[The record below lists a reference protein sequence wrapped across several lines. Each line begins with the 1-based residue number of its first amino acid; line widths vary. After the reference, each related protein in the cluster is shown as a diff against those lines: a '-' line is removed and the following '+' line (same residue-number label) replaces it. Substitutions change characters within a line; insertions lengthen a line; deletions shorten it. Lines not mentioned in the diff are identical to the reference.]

1 MKDLQG
7 VVWTRIGGEPC
18 KMGDLAVTDREAR
31 FTYTPS
37 FAESGLP
44 GLGVLYPVSLFGDT
58 TVPFLRRQG
67 FSLHPPLQSLVPAA
81 GDSNFQRQLALRWLE
96 SQGMTIPEK
105 GLLQDWLVL
114 TRTGHGGIGHLDVFV
129 DDRIAEDWYTDV
141 QEHSLYT
148 IDRDFGFSLKS
159 FLSWYD
165 QRSAACLS
173 IIGPTPTVGGAIPKL
188 PLSIPAEGWNG
199 QIGLPTRRSTPGITD
214 VILKMEKDTAYP
226 GLVELE
232 ALALDLHR
240 EAGFDTPRYWLA
252 EIGEVPVIAVERFDR
267 DVNNAPRVNE
277 TLLSVLATAKKDI
290 TRRDGADYEHIAS
303 LIQLA
308 RFPLFADKKQAAR
321 HLLKRLLLALF
332 SGNGDLH
339 LENLSLT
346 GEPAAYRFSPVYD
359 PTPMRAYSI
368 HNMLAPMSF
377 GGYGDLDENGNPVH
391 LRLALERFTAS
402 LGLRITTLDRLL
414 QELRPVVESLPD
426 RINGLSRLPAE
437 HKDRLVRVVT
447 MTLDAAQQG

>member
-1 MKDLQG
+1 
-7 VVWTRIGGEPC
+7 
-18 KMGDLAVTDREAR
+18 
-31 FTYTPS
+31 
-37 FAESGLP
+37 
-44 GLGVLYPVSLFGDT
+44 
-58 TVPFLRRQG
+58 
-67 FSLHPPLQSLVPAA
+67 
-81 GDSNFQRQLALRWLE
+81 
-96 SQGMTIPEK
+96 
-105 GLLQDWLVL
+105 
-114 TRTGHGGIGHLDVFV
+114 
-129 DDRIAEDWYTDV
+129 
-141 QEHSLYT
+141 
-148 IDRDFGFSLKS
+148 
-159 FLSWYD
+159 
-165 QRSAACLS
+165 
-173 IIGPTPTVGGAIPKL
+173 
-188 PLSIPAEGWNG
+188 
-199 QIGLPTRRSTPGITD
+199 
-214 VILKMEKDTAYP
+214 MEKDTAYP

-368 HNMLAPMSF
+368 HNMLAPCLLEVMAIWMRTATPSTC
-377 GGYGDLDENGNPVH
+377 GWPWNVLPPAWGCASRPWTGCCRNCGRWWNPC
-391 LRLALERFTAS
+391 RIAS
-402 LGLRITTLDRLL
+402 MACRGCPPSTRTGW
-414 QELRPVVESLPD
+414 S
-426 RINGLSRLPAE
+426 GW
-437 HKDRLVRVVT
+437 
-447 MTLDAAQQG
+447 

>member
-7 VVWTRIGGEPC
+7 VVWTRIGGQPL
-18 KMGDLAVTDREAR
+18 KMGNLSVTDREAR
-31 FTYTPS
+31 FTYTPH
-37 FAESGLP
+37 FAQSGLP
-44 GLGVLYPVSLFGDT
+44 GLGVLYPATLFGDT
-58 TVPFLRRQG
+58 TIPFVRRAG
-67 FSLHPPLQSLVPAA
+67 FNLHPPLQSLVPAA

-96 SQGMTIPEK
+96 SQGIVIAEK
-105 GLLQDWLVL
+105 GLLQDWQVL
-114 TRTGHGGIGHLDVFV
+114 TRTGHGGIGHLDVFS
-129 DDRIAEDWYTDV
+129 DDARAEDWYADS
-141 QEHSLYT
+141 QDHSLYT

-165 QRSAACLS
+165 QSSAACLS

-188 PLSIPAEGWNG
+188 PLSIPASGWSG
-199 QIGLPTRRSTPGITD
+199 QIGLPTRRRTPGVID

-267 DVNNAPRVNE
+267 DVNNSPQVNE

-290 TRRDGADYEHIAS
+290 TRRDGADYEQIAS

-308 RFPLFADKKQAAR
+308 RFPLFADKKQAAT
-321 HLLKRLLLALF
+321 HLLRRLLLALF

-346 GEPAAYRFSPVYD
+346 GEPAAYGFSPVYD

-377 GGYGDLDENGNPVH
+377 GGYGDLDEQGSPIH
-391 LRLALERFTAS
+391 LRLALERFTAR
-402 LGLRITTLDRLL
+402 LGLRVTTLDRLI
-414 QELRPVVESLPD
+414 QELQPVVASLPD
-426 RINGLSRLPAE
+426 RISGLSRLPVE
-437 HKDRLVRVVT
+437 HKDRLISVVT
-447 MTLDAAQQG
+447 GTFSEAQLA